1 MTQDGRRQLLVFGG
15 VFAVVA
21 LALVVVYVLFLR
33 AAYVPLSTGLR
44 ASDAAAVV
52 AELDK
57 DRVPYRLGD
66 GGATV
71 LVPEDRIDATR
82 LALAGSDLQLSGE
95 AGFELFDESDM
106 GLTEFAQKINYQ
118 RALQGEL
125 ARTIMGMDGV
135 EQARVHLAMP
145 ERTLFRG
152 PRSAPKAAVTLRM
165 RSGGRVPDGMVVG
178 IQRLVAF
185 AVPELSFPEVAVLDE
200 RGRVVSGDPV
210 SAATGAGPASGQSE
224 IERFY
229 TANARRAVTAVL
241 PGLSYELAVQ
251 ALPGGSSSSAQAE
264 GREAGDSPSGAER
277 DLRLRVTIAV
287 APDVS
292 EQDRGVLRTTVVD
305 ALALDVDSGDGIAI
319 TAGPLGTASPASA
332 VADDSAAAPEGAT
345 ANAPSTTRSVWSVL
359 AYLVVAGAVLLAIVL
374 MATLGRARGALSEDE
389 SRSFA
394 QALDD
399 HLEGAADQ
407 TYATV

>member
-1 MTQDGRRQLLVFGG
+1 MGMTQDGRRQLLVFGG
-15 VFAVVA
+15 VFAAVT
-21 LALVVVYVLFLR
+21 LALIAVYALFLR
-33 AAYVPLSTGLR
+33 PAYVPLSTGLR
-44 ASDAAAVV
+44 ASDAAAIV

-57 DRVPYRLGD
+57 GRVPYRLGD

-82 LALAGSDLQLSGE
+82 LALAGSDLRLSGE

-165 RSGGRVPDGMVVG
+165 RGGGPIPNGMVVG

-200 RGRVVSGDPV
+200 HGRVVSGDPV
-210 SAATGAGPASGQSE
+210 SAATAGGQSE

-229 TANARRAVTAVL
+229 TARARGAVTAVL
-241 PGLSYELAVQ
+241 PALNYDLAIK
-251 ALPGGSSSSAQAE
+251 ALPGGAAGSATVV
-264 GREAGDSPSGAER
+264 GREPGASSGVER

-292 EQDRGVLRTTVVD
+292 EQDRGLLRTTVVD
-305 ALALDVDSGDGIAI
+305 TLALDVDSGDSIAI
-319 TAGPLGTASPASA
+319 TAGPLGGPSPASA
-332 VADDSAAAPEGAT
+332 TGGDVARAPREAVADRAPTLLSGW
-345 ANAPSTTRSVWSVL
+345 NVL
-359 AYLVVAGAVLLAIVL
+359 AYLAVAGIAGITVFLLL
-374 MATLGRARGALSEDE
+374 RLGRARATLSEDE

-394 QALDD
+394 QLLGD
-399 HLEGAADQ
+399 HLEDGEEA
-407 TYATV
+407 YATA